1 MNFVKPLTL
10 VALAFTAL
18 SCGSLKKFNGSLSDS
33 GFNPLSSPGSSSE
46 WIAPATPTYKQGQW
60 VVTSTPNAT
69 FFKVFPKGSAVA
81 DKVLS
86 VETPM
91 KVVSSRETYLKVELD
106 SGDVGYV
113 PEIMV
118 TGRSSAVGGQPGTE
132 VPNYGPVPSPVESGS
147 APFGVAPPPE
157 VPGLSAE
164 DDSSPRAPSPDSSD
178 SPVGGSGQNIPG
190 VAPPPEVPG
199 ITDPP
204 TVD

>member
-132 VPNYGPVPSPVESGS
+132 VPNYGPVPSPVEPGI

-157 VPGLSAE
+157 VPGLGAE
-164 DDSSPRAPSPDSSD
+164 DVSASPVPSTNSPDS
-178 SPVGGSGQNIPG
+178 PAEENRPINPG

-199 ITDPP
+199 ITDPT